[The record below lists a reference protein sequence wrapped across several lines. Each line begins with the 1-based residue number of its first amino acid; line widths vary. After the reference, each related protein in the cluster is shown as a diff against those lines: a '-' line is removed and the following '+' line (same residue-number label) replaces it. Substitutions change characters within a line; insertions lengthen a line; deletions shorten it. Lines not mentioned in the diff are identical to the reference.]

1 MGRPPE
7 HDRVDRPDVDASQD
21 VKLTGTNE
29 PNHPHPPQ
37 TKKRGKQQEPRVHST
52 TPEHHTQHPT
62 TVWAV
67 ATATETRPD
76 PSRTRKL
83 SLPAPMVLH
92 PPGCGRVGHHRPP
105 HKHKNGRHQTPL
117 NPSLLT
123 GPPRQAGHIQERTPA
138 HTNNQQQAERWHPG
152 SQRCA
157 TCFLWSVFLCSF
169 LYMSRLCTTNTTYK
183 INRRK
188 K

>member
-1 MGRPPE
+1 MGRPPA

-29 PNHPHPPQ
+29 PNHPHPPTNQ
-37 TKKRGKQQEPRVHST
+37 KWENKQEPRVHST
-52 TPEHHTQHPT
+52 TPEHHTQHPA

-105 HKHKNGRHQTPL
+105 HNKR
-117 NPSLLT
+117 PST
-123 GPPRQAGHIQERTPA
+123 DPVKPEPIHRPSPPSGA
-138 HTNNQQQAERWHPG
+138 HPG
-152 SQRCA
+152 KNTSPQKQP
-157 TCFLWSVFLCSF
+157 TT
-169 LYMSRLCTTNTTYK
+169 SRMGL
-183 INRRK
+183 RAS
-188 K
+188 